1 MDSGDTKGNLLIK
14 NSEELINFANSEEV
28 FAEKMI
34 KGIVESGANTVVVG
48 GSISDICLHYMNKYG
63 LVVLRVP
70 SKFELLRL
78 GRLLNAKVIPSVD
91 VPTVDQLGYCDLV
104 RVEEVGSTKIT
115 IFEKNQK
122 NAFLCSVILRG
133 ATNALL
139 ENT

>member
-1 MDSGDTKGNLLIK
+1 
-14 NSEELINFANSEEV
+14 
-28 FAEKMI
+28 MI
-34 KGIVESGANTVVVG
+34 KGIVESGANAVVVG

-91 VPTVDQLGYCDLV
+91 IPKVDQLGYCDTI
-104 RVEEVGSTKIT
+104 RVEEIGSTNVT
-115 IFEKNQK
+115 IFEKNQA
-122 NAFLCSVILRG
+122 NAHLCSVILRG